1 MKKYKPSYLYIKK
14 HNETGLK
21 YFGKRLKILIHI
33 KAAGQIGGI
42 SQMKRWHFENCKMK
56 VKNENN

>member
-21 YFGKRLKILIHI
+21 YFGKTTQDPYTYQ
-33 KAAGQIGGI
+33 GSGTD
-42 SQMKRWHFENCKMK
+42 WWN
-56 VKNENN
+56 